1 MTWTRSTR
9 TLIGFVAFSTVASVV
24 YIVND
29 VRDVEVDREH
39 PTKRNRPI
47 ASGAVPV
54 PVAIAQVV
62 VLVPLAGALSWLAGS
77 TVIGYAMLGGYLLI
91 NLAYSFGLKHIPIL
105 DVTILAVGF
114 IVRVYYGAD
123 IANIAVSDWFY
134 LTMFSFSFFVSFG
147 KRRNEI
153 LQTGTATRIVNAR
166 YVPAFLDKA
175 MYFSAAVAVVFYALW
190 TIDSGQAKGLLIWT
204 VPLVL
209 VIFLVYILRVEQP
222 DQSGDPIDVV
232 TGSGSL
238 LSLLAVYGASRRR
251 AAVRGDMSSNVID
264 VYDFDKTIYDGDASR
279 DFLVFCLR
287 TQPGAWREMP
297 RQAWAAGLFALG
309 RLSGIG
315 SRNGPSPFSSAY
327 RTRRPWSTSSGC
339 IIGTSSPRG
348 TSHSAKRPT

>member
-1 MTWTRSTR
+1 MER
-9 TLIGFVAFSTVASVV
+9 TLIGFVAFSAVASVV

-29 VRDVEVDREH
+29 LRDVEVDRQH
-39 PTKRNRPI
+39 PKKRNRPI
-47 ASGAVPV
+47 ASGAVPI
-54 PVAIAQVV
+54 PVAIAQVI
-62 VLVPLAGALSWLAGS
+62 VLVPLAGTLSWLAGS
-77 TVIGYAMLGGYLLI
+77 NVIGYVMLGGYLLI

-105 DVTILAVGF
+105 DVSILAVGF

-123 IANIAVSDWFY
+123 IADIAVSDWFY

-153 LQTGTATRIVNAR
+153 LQTGTTTRIVNAR

-238 LSLLAVYGASRRR
+238 LSLLAVYGV
-251 AAVRGDMSSNVID
+251 AVV
-264 VYDFDKTIYDGDASR
+264 
-279 DFLVFCLR
+279 
-287 TQPGAWREMP
+287 
-297 RQAWAAGLFALG
+297 GLLYG
-309 RLSGIG
+309 V
-315 SRNGPSPFSSAY
+315 
-327 RTRRPWSTSSGC
+327 T
-339 IIGTSSPRG
+339 
-348 TSHSAKRPT
+348 